1 MPMVTAMTDPWYGK
15 TMSPRDITEFLNEQ
29 ATGVLCLSNEG
40 RAYGIPMSFAYD
52 ADDERAI
59 MDLGFAEESKKR
71 EFVETTDEVCLTVYE
86 WLGPHEWSS
95 VVATG
100 SLERLAETE
109 VDDDVEAWYH
119 RVATDIDVPA
129 ADVELEWYALDVDEL
144 SGVALY
150 E

>member
-1 MPMVTAMTDPWYGK
+1 MTNPWYGM
-15 TMSPRDITEFLNEQ
+15 TMGESEVSNFLNEQ
-29 ATGVLCLSNEG
+29 ATGVLCLSKDE

-52 ADDERAI
+52 DDEERAI

-71 EFVETTDEVCLTVYE
+71 EFIEATDEVCLTVYD
-86 WLGPHEWSS
+86 WNDPHDWTS

-100 SLERLAETE
+100 SFDRLEESE
-109 VDDDVEAWYH
+109 IDDEIEAWYY
-119 RVATDIDVPA
+119 RVAKDIDVPTGSV
-129 ADVELEWYALDVDEL
+129 DLEWYELQFEDV